1 MKSITKFNY
10 LRTFL
15 RGAAL
20 ALISGLSLT
29 SQNYNQA
36 IEILEKRYSN
46 KQLLITLHTNQLLSI
61 APITSTN
68 DIEEIR
74 ETYDKIKTNVEN
86 LRSLDIDT
94 SQYGPVLISILMSKL
109 SEDINLKISRSMSI
123 SREWDDNELLAAK
136 KDNKYR
142 GSREPD
148 TFTVSRW

>member
-29 SQNYNQA
+29 SENYNQA

-148 TFTVSRW
+148 TFTVSQW

>member
-29 SQNYNQA
+29 SENYNQA
-36 IEILEKRYSN
+36 IELLEKRYTN
-46 KQLLITLHTNQLLSI
+46 KQLLITLHTNHLLPI

-74 ETYDKIKTNVEN
+74 ETYGKIKRNVEN
-86 LRSLDIDT
+86 LCSLDIDT
-94 SQYGPVLISILMSKL
+94 SQCSPVLISILKSKL
-109 SEDINLKISRSMSI
+109 SEDINLQISWSMSI

-136 KDNKYR
+136 KDNKHR
-142 GSREPD
+142 GSRKPD
-148 TFTVSRW
+148 NFTVSQ

>member
-1 MKSITKFNY
+1 M
-10 LRTFL
+10 
-15 RGAAL
+15 
-20 ALISGLSLT
+20 ISGLSLT
-29 SQNYNQA
+29 SENYNQA

-148 TFTVSRW
+148 TFTVSQW

>member
-68 DIEEIR
+68 DTEEIR

-148 TFTVSRW
+148 TFTVSQW

>member
-1 MKSITKFNY
+1 M
-10 LRTFL
+10 
-15 RGAAL
+15 
-20 ALISGLSLT
+20 
-29 SQNYNQA
+29 
-36 IEILEKRYSN
+36 
-46 KQLLITLHTNQLLSI
+46 HTNQLLSI

-94 SQYGPVLISILMSKL
+94 SQYGPVLLSILMSKL
-109 SEDINLKISRSMSI
+109 SEDINLQISRSMSI

-148 TFTVSRW
+148 TFTVSQW